1 MTSFIIMILMMII
14 IIMMAVI
21 IFIFHHPESPVRV
34 LRLTRPPIAQAS
46 TFASSVRQLS
56 KLMDALG
63 YAALKNQLMSEAE
76 GEHAAA
82 QRTVTLS
89 KEAKKALKNA
99 DHLLK

>member
-56 KLMDALG
+56 KLM
-63 YAALKNQLMSEAE
+63 NQLMSEAE